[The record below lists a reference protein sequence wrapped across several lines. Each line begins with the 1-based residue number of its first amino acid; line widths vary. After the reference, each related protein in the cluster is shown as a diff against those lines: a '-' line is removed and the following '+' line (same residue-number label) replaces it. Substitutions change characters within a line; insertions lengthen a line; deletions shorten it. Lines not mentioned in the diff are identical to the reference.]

1 MEKISVKEYADR
13 SNISVPAAH
22 KRLKDISKY
31 SEINRVEKITKKFF
45 LIYLN
50 KN

>member
-13 SNISVPAAH
+13 SKITVPAAH
-22 KRLKDISKY
+22 KRFRDISKY
-31 SEINRVEKITKKFF
+31 PEIKKVEKITKKFF